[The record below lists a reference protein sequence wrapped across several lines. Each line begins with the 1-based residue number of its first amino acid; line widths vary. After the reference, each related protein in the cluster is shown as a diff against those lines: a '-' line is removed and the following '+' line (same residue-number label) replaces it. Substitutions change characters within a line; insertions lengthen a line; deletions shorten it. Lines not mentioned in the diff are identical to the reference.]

1 MLLFIDKYD
10 LRDMTFQRKRDR
22 IKNHLANWEKSRGLS
37 CKRALKSKKSL
48 IKCEFFSKILLY
60 FGDSYV

>member
-22 IKNHLANWEKSRGLS
+22 IKNHLANWEKIAWFKLQTCFKER
-37 CKRALKSKKSL
+37 
-48 IKCEFFSKILLY
+48 KII
-60 FGDSYV
+60 D